1 MKKSELQKI
10 IREELL
16 NETGANNDAKKFLKG
31 MKKIKVKGLS
41 GWMPG
46 VDYVYKDEKKN
57 QYWFIDT
64 EGDAMELK
72 NIGTLK
78 QLKKQFNESKLL
90 RVNESTANDD
100 IAMKLLAKIKK
111 EEGKFDLY
119 YEIEDAIVGGASKD
133 TIIDILTNYDVDV
146 DYKQYTRKL
155 R

>member
-64 EGDAMELK
+64 CGNAMELK
-72 NIGTLK
+72 NEGTLN
-78 QLKKQFNESKLL
+78 QLKSL
-90 RVNESTANDD
+90 VN
-100 IAMKLLAKIKK
+100 
-111 EEGKFDLY
+111 
-119 YEIEDAIVGGASKD
+119 
-133 TIIDILTNYDVDV
+133 
-146 DYKQYTRKL
+146 
-155 R
+155 